1 MSNTDQMNNVEHHE
15 HNHESGKC
23 RHYLD
28 YLSDYADGELSAE
41 LCREL
46 ESHMEECENC
56 RVVVNTL
63 SKTITLYHQLPEPKM
78 PNAVKERLYKVL
90 NLADLVPKEDAAE

>member
-1 MSNTDQMNNVEHHE
+1 MSTGHVHDPE
-15 HNHESGKC
+15 KC
-23 RHYLD
+23 RQYLD
-28 YLSDYADGELSAE
+28 SLSDYVDGELGEA

-46 ESHMEECENC
+46 EAHIAECENC

-63 SKTITLYHQLPEPKM
+63 SKTVILYRQLPAPEM

-90 NLADLVPKEDAAE
+90 NLSDLQHSASDHRVES

>member
-1 MSNTDQMNNVEHHE
+1 MGNTDNHQ
-15 HNHESGKC
+15 HNHEPGKC

-28 YLSDYADGELSAE
+28 HLSDYADGELSDE
-41 LCREL
+41 LCQEL

-56 RVVVNTL
+56 RVVVNTF
-63 SKTITLYHQLPEPKM
+63 SKTITLYHQLPEPEM

-90 NLADLVPKEDAAE
+90 NLDDFRGTE